1 MMRDKENGAKI
12 NGDTIDTYVA
22 DRTYNTQEEHDN
34 LLRKYQQL
42 LDKALEYFNSSELSA
57 DMPAPGTKTITK
69 MLDGVPILELTLGI
83 LSAEIAFVTFY
94 GADSDD
100 GELLSLQ
107 FNPTETPYTVADS
120 SEFDE
125 GIYQQVGH
133 IQAFTSTASDL
144 DQIDRLLDSPGSWHS
159 PHENNGPSFGL

>member
-57 DMPAPGTKTITK
+57 DMPAPGRKAITK

-83 LSAEIAFVTFY
+83 LSAEI
-94 GADSDD
+94 
-100 GELLSLQ
+100 
-107 FNPTETPYTVADS
+107 
-120 SEFDE
+120 
-125 GIYQQVGH
+125 
-133 IQAFTSTASDL
+133 
-144 DQIDRLLDSPGSWHS
+144 
-159 PHENNGPSFGL
+159 